1 MTSIPDKKAADPA
14 LQTNLDGDNGMVFA
28 KPGPGKSFSFE
39 FDRLDSYNQLV
50 MAKSG
55 SGMSFALNEMNKQY
69 HDGKAGEL
77 DAGASSGD
85 FLRQAA
91 FARESMVDAA
101 PKNAVVSALLPLRG

>member
-14 LQTNLDGDNGMVFA
+14 KQADLDGDGRMVFT
-28 KPGPGKSFSFE
+28 KPDAGKSFSFK
-39 FDRLDSYNQLV
+39 FDRLDNYNQMV

-55 SGMSFALNEMNKQY
+55 SGMSFVLDAMNKLY
-69 HDGKAGEL
+69 PDGKASEL

-91 FARESMVDAA
+91 FARESMADAE
-101 PKNAVVSALLPLRG
+101 PKNAVVSALHPLRG